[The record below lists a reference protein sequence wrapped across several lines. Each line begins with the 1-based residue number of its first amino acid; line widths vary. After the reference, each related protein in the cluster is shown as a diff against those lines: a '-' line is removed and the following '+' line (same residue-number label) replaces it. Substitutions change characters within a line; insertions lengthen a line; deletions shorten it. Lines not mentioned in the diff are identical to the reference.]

1 MIFFD
6 LDGTL
11 LDHKSSELHGVEAF
25 YEEYKDLFRFIL
37 QVLVSNIR

>member
-11 LDHKSSELHGVEAF
+11 LDHKNSECLGVRAFYNKYKHELQFGEEAF
-25 YEEYKDLFRFIL
+25 Y
-37 QVLVSNIR
+37 

>member
-11 LDHKSSELHGVEAF
+11 LDHKYSEYLGGKAF
-25 YEEYKDLFRFIL
+25 RQKYKGHLKIEEDLKL
-37 QVLVSNIR
+37 NL